1 MWIIDEFRKLLVR
14 RNHKDSLFCDLFSVK
29 EYALS
34 LYNAIRGTDYTDP
47 DEISIVT
54 IKDVI
59 FMHQKNDVSILFD
72 HRLTLW
78 EHQSTLN
85 RNMPLRGMLYYSR
98 NLEGIFDKNRKRRL
112 YLKPLV
118 KIPAP
123 EYYVFYNGTEEAPE
137 REDMRLS
144 DAFEVPS
151 EGYEWTAHLIN
162 VNAGRNDEIMDS
174 CPALKGYALLVEEYR
189 DGKRKGLS
197 DNAAAERAIQKT
209 IDTGYLVDYLGKIQ
223 AEAKTM
229 ILTEF
234 DAKAYEEDI
243 REEAFNEG
251 RVEGRAE
258 GRAEGKAETR
268 TEDIK
273 IFISDKREDGISDEK
288 IKERV
293 KKYYGLDESE
303 LGKFF

>member
-59 FMHQKNDVSILFD
+59 FMHQKNDVSILID

-251 RVEGRAE
+251 R
-258 GRAEGKAETR
+258 AETR
-268 TEDIK
+268 AEDIK

-303 LGKFF
+303 MGKFF

>member
-34 LYNAIRGTDYTDP
+34 LYNAIRGTDYTDS
-47 DEISIVT
+47 DGISIVT

-162 VNAGRNDEIMDS
+162 VNAGRNDEIMDN

-251 RVEGRAE
+251 R
-258 GRAEGKAETR
+258 AETR
-268 TEDIK
+268 AEDIK

-303 LGKFF
+303 MGKFF

>member
-1 MWIIDEFRKLLVR
+1 M
-14 RNHKDSLFCDLFSVK
+14 
-29 EYALS
+29 
-34 LYNAIRGTDYTDP
+34 
-47 DEISIVT
+47 
-54 IKDVI
+54 
-59 FMHQKNDVSILFD
+59 
-72 HRLTLW
+72 
-78 EHQSTLN
+78 
-85 RNMPLRGMLYYSR
+85 
-98 NLEGIFDKNRKRRL
+98 L

-162 VNAGRNDEIMDS
+162 VNAGRNDEIMDC
-174 CPALKGYALLVEEYR
+174 CPALKGYALLVEEFR

-229 ILTEF
+229 LLTEF
-234 DAKAYEEDI
+234 DEKAYEEDI

-251 RVEGRAE
+251 RVEGREE
-258 GRAEGKAETR
+258 GREEERLNTERERLRAGAAE
-268 TEDIK
+268 
-273 IFISDKREDGISDEK
+273 KRVRELEEMLRQLGENIRRMKMTGIN
-288 IKERV
+288 R
-293 KKYYGLDESE
+293 KK
-303 LGKFF
+303 